1 MDIVE
6 LIRDMLFKKV
16 LHTEKKV
23 FKDPIK
29 GTVTEYSSKIF
40 LSNLSAASRR
50 VEPEFITITDE
61 YVYNAKN
68 KKKVIEEF
76 NLVNIY
82 SGALNEQGEHGDRF
96 SRLYLE
102 NSSVDNLRLPSLKA
116 ELHKIEVRSDMMSWR
131 EVYTTS
137 DNPTI
142 SEELIEKL
150 NSEERV
156 SRIYRMADGRV
167 ALEYYGACMSVEPH
181 RIDTGVKPYYYKF
194 SAIED
199 NNKLS

>member
-16 LHTEKKV
+16 LNTEKKV
-23 FKDPIK
+23 FNDPIK
-29 GTVTEYSSKIF
+29 GTLTEYSSKIF

-50 VEPEFITITDE
+50 VEPEIIAITDE

-82 SGALNEQGEHGDRF
+82 SGALDEHGEHGDSF

-102 NSSVDNLRLPSLKA
+102 NSSVDIPRLPSLKA
-116 ELHKIEVRSDMMSWR
+116 ELHKIEVRSDLLSWR

-142 SEELIEKL
+142 SEELIEEL
-150 NSEERV
+150 NNEERV

-167 ALEYYGACMSVEPH
+167 ALEYFGGCVSVEPH
-181 RIDTGVKPYYYKF
+181 RVDTGVKPYYYKF
-194 SAIED
+194 SAVED
-199 NNKLS
+199 SKK